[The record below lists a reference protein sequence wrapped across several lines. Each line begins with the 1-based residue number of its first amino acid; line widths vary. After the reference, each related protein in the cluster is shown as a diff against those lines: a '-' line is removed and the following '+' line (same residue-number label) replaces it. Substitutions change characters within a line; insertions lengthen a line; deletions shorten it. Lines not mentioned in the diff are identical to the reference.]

1 MRVVNE
7 GTKVGMNELALF
19 AGAGGGILGGH
30 LLGWRTV
37 CAVELDAYARSVLLA
52 RQRDGLLPRFPVWN
66 DVRTFDG
73 KPWRGRVQVVS
84 GGFPCT
90 DISTANANKRGL
102 DGEASGLW
110 REMARIICEVEPD
123 FAFVENVPSITVR
136 GLDRVLWDLASM
148 GLHAAWCVLSS
159 EDVGIPMRRER
170 FWLVAARDERRLGW
184 ARLSR
189 QAGRQPLAG
198 IAGADLPIP
207 RPTDPVP
214 ADWTDRALGVR
225 GTDGMA
231 RRVDRIRAIGNG
243 QTPRLAAAAFTMLS
257 PPEHA

>member
-1 MRVVNE
+1 
-7 GTKVGMNELALF
+7 MNELALF

-37 CAVELDAYARSVLLA
+37 CAVELDADARGVLLS
-52 RQRDGLLPRFPVWN
+52 RQRDGLLPRFPVWD

-73 KPWRGRVQVVS
+73 RPWKGTARVVS

-102 DGEASGLW
+102 DGKASGLW
-110 REMARIICEVEPD
+110 REMARIIREVEPD
-123 FAFVENVPSITVR
+123 FAFVENVPSLTVR
-136 GLDRVLWDLASM
+136 GLDRVLWDLAAM

-159 EDVGIPMRRER
+159 EDVGVPMRRER

-189 QAGRQPLAG
+189 EAGRELLAG
-198 IAGADLPIP
+198 FAGADLPIP
-207 RPTDPVP
+207 RPCDPVP

-225 GTDGMA
+225 GSDGMA

-243 QTPRLAAAAFTMLS
+243 QTPRLAAAAFTLLAA
-257 PPEHA
+257 PEHA